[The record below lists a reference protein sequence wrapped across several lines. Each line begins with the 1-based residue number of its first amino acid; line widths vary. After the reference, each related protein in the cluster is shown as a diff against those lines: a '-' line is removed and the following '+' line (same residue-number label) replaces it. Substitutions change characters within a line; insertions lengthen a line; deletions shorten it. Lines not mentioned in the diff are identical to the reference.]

1 MQTNEIVGIA
11 LFAFAVLAAT
21 AQVAFA
27 CGQQVQANKQVQAN
41 IERER
46 ANRRARGVLA
56 SVNRNREALQ

>member
-11 LFAFAVLAAT
+11 LFAFAILAAT

-27 CGQQVQANKQVQAN
+27 CGQQVQAN

-46 ANRRARGVLA
+46 AIRRVRGVLA